1 MNHLV
6 HLYLSDPT
14 DGCRLGALMGDY
26 VKGRLGDHYPPEIL
40 WGLQLHRKIDRFAE
54 SNPYFQRSKRRLD
67 PALRHYRGILVDVAY
82 DHFLAV
88 HWLDFYES
96 PLEQFAANIYRLLDQ
111 QQTLLPPALQEAVPR
126 MVAADWLVACR
137 QKQTIEKV
145 LQRLAKRLSRPN
157 SLGDG
162 LTEIERHKSQLE
174 GDFHGFIADACHFI
188 ERLSGR
194 PGTTAQ
200 VRG

>member
-6 HLYLSDPT
+6 HLFLSDPT

-26 VKGRLGDHYPPEIL
+26 VKGRLDDHYPTEIR
-40 WGLQLHRKIDRFAE
+40 WGLQLHRKIDSFAE
-54 SNPYFQRSKRRLD
+54 TNPHFQRSKRRLD
-67 PALRHYRGILVDVAY
+67 PALRHCRGILVDVAY
-82 DHFLAV
+82 DHFLAI
-88 HWLDFYES
+88 HWSDFCES
-96 PLEQFAANIYRLLDQ
+96 SLEQFADTIYRLLDQ
-111 QQTLLPPALQEAVPR
+111 QQTLLPPALQEAAPR

-145 LQRLAKRLSRPN
+145 LQRLARRLSRPN
-157 SLGDG
+157 RLGDG
-162 LTEIERHKSQLE
+162 LTEIEHHRSQLE
-174 GDFHGFIADACHFI
+174 GDFHGFIADARRFI

-194 PGTTAQ
+194 PGTTVR

>member
-6 HLYLSDPT
+6 HLFLSDPT

-26 VKGRLGDHYPPEIL
+26 VKGRLDQRYSAEIR

-54 SNPYFQRSKRRLD
+54 TNSHFQRSKQRLD

-88 HWLDFYES
+88 HWTDFAELS
-96 PLEQFAANIYRLLDQ
+96 LEQFAAAIYRLLDEQ
-111 QQTLLPPALQEAVPR
+111 QAQLPPALQKDAPR

-137 QKQTIEKV
+137 QKHTIEKV
-145 LQRLAKRLSRPN
+145 LQRLAKRLTRRN
-157 SLGDG
+157 QLGEG
-162 LTEIERHKSQLE
+162 LMEIERHYQQLAT
-174 GDFHGFIADACHFI
+174 DFRGFLVDARHFI
-188 ERLSGR
+188 DRLHR
-194 PGTTAQ
+194 
-200 VRG
+200 

>member
-6 HLYLSDPT
+6 HLFLSDPT

-26 VKGRLGDHYPPEIL
+26 VKGRLDQRYSAEIR

-54 SNPYFQRSKRRLD
+54 TNSHFQRSKQRLD

-88 HWLDFYES
+88 DWTDFADLS
-96 PLEQFAANIYRLLDQ
+96 LEQFAAAIYRLLDEQ
-111 QQTLLPPALQEAVPR
+111 QAQLPPALQKDAPR

-137 QKQTIEKV
+137 QKHTIEKV
-145 LQRLAKRLSRPN
+145 LQRLAKRLTRRN
-157 SLGDG
+157 QLGEG
-162 LTEIERHKSQLE
+162 LMEIERHYQQLAT
-174 GDFHGFIADACHFI
+174 DFRGFLVDARHFI
-188 ERLSGR
+188 DRLHR
-194 PGTTAQ
+194 
-200 VRG
+200 